1 MMVPALKIFVK
12 AVKLVS
18 ERKMSNLSFT
28 VKYLSFSICSIIH
41 LNFFFVANA
50 SAGIGFTLS
59 TIGDGGL
66 LLLFVRIFI
75 LLAFLGGIKDK

>member
-1 MMVPALKIFVK
+1 L
-12 AVKLVS
+12 
-18 ERKMSNLSFT
+18 
-28 VKYLSFSICSIIH
+28 
-41 LNFFFVANA
+41 FFDFVANA

-75 LLAFLGGIKDK
+75 LLAFLGGIKV